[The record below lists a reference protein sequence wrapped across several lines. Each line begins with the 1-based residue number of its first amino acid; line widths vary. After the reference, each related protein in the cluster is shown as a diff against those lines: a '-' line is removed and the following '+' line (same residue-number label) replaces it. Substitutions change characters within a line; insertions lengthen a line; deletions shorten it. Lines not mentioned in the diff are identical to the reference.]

1 MNGEVRSLQPDVAD
15 ELVRIGGEAYE
26 WRRRAGLTQR
36 AMEALTGIDQTTICK
51 FEKGRLPG
59 FRLHHVARIRL
70 ACKTGRRVEPADGR
84 RQPTRPLMTPD
95 SSPTADD
102 FGGRTG
108 KSLEREGVSR
118 RRGRLRQA
126 EAPTEA
132 PPLSQ
137 GPRRGGDR
145 ESARGGDRE
154 WPRGRPR
161 DEDASEAARSDPSIG
176 RANTAPRQR

>member
-1 MNGEVRSLQPDVAD
+1 MDPMNGEVRSLQPNVAD

-70 ACKTGRRVEPADGR
+70 ACKTGRRVEPAYGR
-84 RQPTRPLMTPD
+84 RQPTRPQPTRPLMTPD
-95 SSPTADD
+95 SSRTADD

-108 KSLEREGVSR
+108 NR
-118 RRGRLRQA
+118 
-126 EAPTEA
+126 
-132 PPLSQ
+132 
-137 GPRRGGDR
+137 
-145 ESARGGDRE
+145 
-154 WPRGRPR
+154 
-161 DEDASEAARSDPSIG
+161 
-176 RANTAPRQR
+176 